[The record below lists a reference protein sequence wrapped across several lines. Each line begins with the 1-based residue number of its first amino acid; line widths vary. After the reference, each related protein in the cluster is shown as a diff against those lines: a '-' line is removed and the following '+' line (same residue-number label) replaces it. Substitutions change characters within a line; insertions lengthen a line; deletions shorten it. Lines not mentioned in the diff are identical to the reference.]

1 MQGRIALCRRRGGHP
16 VPEVADGVRDID
28 FTNAA
33 TADFAR
39 DDVASVKYKTGYDV
53 DLIGGYD
60 FGMFRLEGELGYK
73 RAKAKSLRVNDAFVT
88 ALNTGAGTD
97 FFGGDFDIGGKTSV
111 LSGMVNGLVDFGGN
125 GGPGVYAGGG
135 VGYANVKQFG
145 DSDGKFAWQLLAGA
159 YMPVSNNLDI
169 GLKYRYFRAGSS
181 NSSEAVPFTAGAT
194 TCGALP
200 CSGGVATF
208 DADSRF
214 SSHSLLASLV
224 YNFGGERRGSAASAS
239 AAASAAEAPAT
250 QTCPDGSVIL
260 ATAAC
265 AVPPPPPPA
274 PVAQGERGQQAAR
287 AQQGNGPGQGNRLA
301 RDFLFRLSQPFPTV
315 RRNGAA
321 AAGSPCLKGR
331 NPEKGISDEACT
343 RPACSR
349 CLCIRGSGLQA
360 PSPRNR
366 RPTPSTPAF
375 RRSCRAPPCRIIM
388 R

>member
-1 MQGRIALCRRRGGHP
+1 MIMKRILLVAAASAAFATPALAKDGSPYVGVEGGILFP
-16 VPEVADGVRDID
+16 KSQTVFGNID

-39 DDVASVKYKTGYDV
+39 DDVASVKYKKGYDV

-97 FFGGDFDIGGKTSV
+97 FVGGAFDIGGKTSV

-125 GGPGVYAGGG
+125 GGPGFYAGGG

-145 DSDGKFAWQLLAGA
+145 SSDGKFAWQLLAGA

-224 YNFGGERRGSAASAS
+224 YNFGGE
-239 AAASAAEAPAT
+239 AAAPPPPPPPPAPAAEAPAT

-274 PVAQGERGQQAAR
+274 PVTQGERG
-287 AQQGNGPGQGNRLA
+287 
-301 RDFLFRLSQPFPTV
+301 
-315 RRNGAA
+315 
-321 AAGSPCLKGR
+321 
-331 NPEKGISDEACT
+331 
-343 RPACSR
+343 
-349 CLCIRGSGLQA
+349 
-360 PSPRNR
+360 
-366 RPTPSTPAF
+366 
-375 RRSCRAPPCRIIM
+375 
-388 R
+388 